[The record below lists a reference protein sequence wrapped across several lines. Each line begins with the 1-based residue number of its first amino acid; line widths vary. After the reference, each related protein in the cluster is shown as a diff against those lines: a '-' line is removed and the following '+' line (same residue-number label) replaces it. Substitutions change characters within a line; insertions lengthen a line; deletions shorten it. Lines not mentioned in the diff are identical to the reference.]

1 MTTHITWANTTKV
14 ENGKMI
20 EHVSFGSFVKKFNLR
35 DKEIAKTL
43 YADLLNSPNINEKR
57 RQRLKRAY
65 DEFRDSRLQ
74 SFWTSWEQTLF
85 LNETQKKLEVNAA
98 IVRKETA
105 IMAQQASLHDS
116 ASVFAAPPSS
126 SKGMILTPASSA
138 TVTPMSA
145 TGVAETEAELNAK
158 INTLDRDLEAAL
170 EQWTASIAGQIKEVE
185 LISFQQKQLR
195 SLRLR
200 IIALIFGYLAIW
212 LFSEQLEVNRKLEK
226 DLKAVEAVEEKAAE
240 EAKKAE
246 EEAAEEA
253 KKAEEAAEEAAQEEE
268 AEVEEAKRAA
278 AKMKNAQKKS
288 NTQNISNS
296 NKHRPLK
303 RQSSELSIPSQRVR
317 KPRIQPPSTSH
328 ESDIE
333 KERIKADLRKTELK
347 ADIIRA

>member
-200 IIALIFGYLAIW
+200 IIGIF
-212 LFSEQLEVNRKLEK
+212 EQ
-226 DLKAVEAVEEKAAE
+226 
-240 EAKKAE
+240 
-246 EEAAEEA
+246 
-253 KKAEEAAEEAAQEEE
+253 
-268 AEVEEAKRAA
+268 
-278 AKMKNAQKKS
+278 
-288 NTQNISNS
+288 
-296 NKHRPLK
+296 
-303 RQSSELSIPSQRVR
+303 
-317 KPRIQPPSTSH
+317 
-328 ESDIE
+328 
-333 KERIKADLRKTELK
+333 
-347 ADIIRA
+347 

>member
-1 MTTHITWANTTKV
+1 MRSHNS
-14 ENGKMI
+14 KMI
-20 EHVSFGSFVKKFNLR
+20 MGAYWKKYL
-35 DKEIAKTL
+35 
-43 YADLLNSPNINEKR
+43 
-57 RQRLKRAY
+57 
-65 DEFRDSRLQ
+65 EFKGN
-74 SFWTSWEQTLF
+74 F
-85 LNETQKKLEVNAA
+85 
-98 IVRKETA
+98 
-105 IMAQQASLHDS
+105 
-116 ASVFAAPPSS
+116 
-126 SKGMILTPASSA
+126 GMI
-138 TVTPMSA
+138 
-145 TGVAETEAELNAK
+145 
-158 INTLDRDLEAAL
+158 
-170 EQWTASIAGQIKEVE
+170 
-185 LISFQQKQLR
+185 FHFF
-195 SLRLR
+195 RLPLYCNLKL
-200 IIALIFGYLAIW
+200 ALIFGYLAIW

-347 ADIIRA
+347 ADIIRACIEKNKIDDIPKMLAFLD